1 MMLFDDEEV
10 TDETKPREFSAI
22 ERGSIVRTR
31 TDLVSVSSFPH
42 QNSLVMSSPSL
53 NECLV
58 SSSREFSVSFDL
70 PPPSPRRSRK
80 PSDESEKDLDPRNL
94 ELPSDPR
101 SFGSRFVELFPS
113 FTRISLLADSSSL
126 LTAQQPTDKRV
137 PLIAIPTEQAPP
149 DFLERSEAYSNT
161 LFCACIKRWPIT
173 SLHPFGTLVEEIGS
187 IGQVEVETSALLKD
201 CK

>member
-1 MMLFDDEEV
+1 MPGQLFSGVLGLLRPSSAV
-10 TDETKPREFSAI
+10 TKEKQEAERREREGPGSEKPRAP
-22 ERGSIVRTR
+22 ERPKIVWFKVRPA
-31 TDLVSVSSFPH
+31 LSF
-42 QNSLVMSSPSL
+42 LFRL
-53 NECLV
+53 
-58 SSSREFSVSFDL
+58 SSRWL
-70 PPPSPRRSRK
+70 LTRSR
-80 PSDESEKDLDPRNL
+80 
-94 ELPSDPR
+94 
-101 SFGSRFVELFPS
+101 FFVVL
-113 FTRISLLADSSSL
+113 
-126 LTAQQPTDKRV
+126 QPTDKRV